1 MNNKAKLK
9 QPRELYILFFTEM
22 WERFNYYGMRALLV
36 LYMVYDLFVN
46 KRGFGDTQAYAIYA
60 AYGALVYATPYI
72 GGILADKILGY
83 KKSIIFG
90 GIMMAIGE
98 FLMMAHQDTIF
109 YFALAFIIVGNG
121 FFKPNISSIVGGLYG
136 DDDPRRDGGFT
147 IFYMGIN
154 LGAAI
159 APILTALVMDVF
171 GFSYAFGLAGIG
183 MVIGTTTFALGKKHL
198 GENGDPPSWEKLR
211 AKKMGISTENWVY
224 IFSLVT
230 VPLFMYFIFF
240 NKIIDYLMPAFGIFV
255 LLSLL
260 WNAFKEKKVERERL
274 FVVIIL
280 VMFTIM
286 FWSFFEQAG
295 SSLTL
300 YTELN
305 INRWLGTWQVPT
317 PLFQSVNAFFI
328 ILLAPVFAKMWL
340 KLNEM
345 GKEPSTPLKFAIG
358 LLLIGVSFGT
368 LVLGGK
374 FAVNGLVP
382 LIFIFSVYF
391 FNTLGELS
399 LSPVGLSMVTKLSP
413 KKIVGMVMGAWML
426 AVSFAQF
433 FGGMIAKYTSTD
445 EYMESSVNYTPKLG
459 TKGND
464 TFTFKVKDA
473 NAESKEIKIN
483 IKLTKDVKAVGVNY
497 TPEAFTIYRSLKNG
511 KSLTFNRRIKHLD
524 PLGNLTKI
532 SEPVMPKLGSLT
544 VHGDSIVYTAPKDT
558 MGMDTISWTMTDI
571 EHPDQIDK
579 VQLILTVD
587 DKDNHAP
594 VARVSTVNATA
605 WQKPWYTRS
614 ELKLNVL
621 DYVYDQ
627 DGDDLN
633 IVLTEKPDKDRATV
647 KKANNL
653 NTFVGPNK
661 TVYIYTNVFKSISLI
676 ALSVGL
682 FLLLLVP
689 ILKKWM
695 HGIH

>member
-1 MNNKAKLK
+1 
-9 QPRELYILFFTEM
+9 
-22 WERFNYYGMRALLV
+22 
-36 LYMVYDLFVN
+36 
-46 KRGFGDTQAYAIYA
+46 
-60 AYGALVYATPYI
+60 
-72 GGILADKILGY
+72 
-83 KKSIIFG
+83 
-90 GIMMAIGE
+90 
-98 FLMMAHQDTIF
+98 
-109 YFALAFIIVGNG
+109 
-121 FFKPNISSIVGGLYG
+121 
-136 DDDPRRDGGFT
+136 
-147 IFYMGIN
+147 
-154 LGAAI
+154 
-159 APILTALVMDVF
+159 
-171 GFSYAFGLAGIG
+171 
-183 MVIGTTTFALGKKHL
+183 
-198 GENGDPPSWEKLR
+198 
-211 AKKMGISTENWVY
+211 
-224 IFSLVT
+224 
-230 VPLFMYFIFF
+230 
-240 NKIIDYLMPAFGIFV
+240 MPAFGIFV

-260 WNAFKEKKVERERL
+260 WSAFKEKKVERERL

-305 INRWLGTWQVPT
+305 INRWIGTWQVPT

-445 EYMESSVNYTPKLG
+445 EYMVSSVSYLPKLG

-473 NAESKEIKIN
+473 SAESNEIKVN
-483 IKLTKDVKAVGVNY
+483 IDLTKNVKAIGVKY
-497 TPEAFTIYRSLKNG
+497 SPKAFTIYRSLKNSE
-511 KSLTFNRRIKHLD
+511 SLTFNRRIKHLD

-544 VHGDSIVYTAPKDT
+544 VQGDSIIYTAPKDT
-558 MGMDTISWTMTDI
+558 MGIDTISWTMTDI
-571 EHPDQIDK
+571 EHPEQIDK

-594 VARVSTVNATA
+594 VARVASVNALA

-627 DGDDLN
+627 DGDDLS
-633 IVLTEKPDKDRATV
+633 IELTKKPDKDRATV
-647 KKANNL
+647 KIANNL